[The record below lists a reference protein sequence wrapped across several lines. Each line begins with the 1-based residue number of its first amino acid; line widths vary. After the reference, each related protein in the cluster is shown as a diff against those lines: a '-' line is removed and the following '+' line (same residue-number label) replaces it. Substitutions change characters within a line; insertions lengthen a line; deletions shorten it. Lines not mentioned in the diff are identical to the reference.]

1 MQTFKIFTIMKVKIL
16 FLLPIMALAACNP
29 TEPIDKITS
38 PINILFKGKSPYLDW
53 YLSDTEAF
61 ISYSAR
67 MYPVDTIGQS
77 YERVRGA
84 GDNTIT
90 LQNGTK
96 VTLRDEYTLKNNGDE
111 TTLLLTRK
119 ASFLPNTS
127 NTQSHKQIREEDFDF
142 SQEYAYTIQT
152 ATPINLIRPQVD
164 NCNPIPLCYYDN
176 FIIEWNEDAANE
188 NGVVVIAEWTGCTMH
203 GHPQATYLANAT
215 LVDDTGLAT
224 LDTDLFEGIPD
235 EASVDLWLIRGNIN
249 TMTGEGEVSLGEI
262 LESSPERLQEILA
275 ENPELLI
282 QLQPFMLGSGAVTH
296 FSFFLIREL

>member
-1 MQTFKIFTIMKVKIL
+1 MKKELFIFSLVSAL
-16 FLLPIMALAACNP
+16 FLMAACNQ
-29 TEPIDKITS
+29 TEPTDKKTS
-38 PINILFKGKSPYLDW
+38 PMNILFKGQSPYLDW

-67 MYPVDTIGQS
+67 MYPTDTIGQS

-96 VTLRDEYTLKNNGDE
+96 VSLHDEYTLKNNGAE

-119 ASFLPNTS
+119 ASFLRNTS
-127 NTQSHKQIREEDFDF
+127 NMPPRKQIREDDFDF
-142 SQEYAYTIQT
+142 SQDYSYTIQT

-176 FIIEWNEDAANE
+176 FIIEWNGDAANN

-203 GHPQATYLANAT
+203 GHPQSIYLANAT

-249 TMTGEGEVSLGEI
+249 TMTEEGVVSLGEI
-262 LESSPERLQEILA
+262 LESSPDRLEDIIA
-275 ENPELLI
+275 ENPELLV